1 VETHNQHR
9 WQGVVIGVV
18 GSVLLAGVL
27 SIFTGIRRVILQ
39 DNQIDI
45 DNQRITDLEKSDRA
59 TGEWMARFGAQHEM
73 LITKV
78 DQYHAEEM
86 AMLTSEHI
94 QNSLI
99 RSEASTNSRAARD
112 AVKAA
117 ADAVLKNRSSLEMP
131 R

>member
-9 WQGVVIGVV
+9 WQGVIIGVA

-45 DNQRITDLEKSDRA
+45 DNLRITDLEKSDRA
-59 TGEWMARFGAQHEM
+59 RGEWMARFGAQHEM
-73 LITKV
+73 LIAKV
-78 DQYHAEEM
+78 DAYHQEEM
-86 AMLTSEHI
+86 QMLTSEKV
-94 QNSLI
+94 QNALI
-99 RSEASTNSRAARD
+99 RDEAATNSKAARD

-117 ADAVLKNRSSLEMP
+117 AEALLKHRSSLEMP
-131 R
+131 K